1 MSVPAVLVR
10 KSTKQIIKEA
20 LYPNTDM
27 SPVVGLDPDY
37 EWLVKHVPFAEP
49 DYDSRLYIMQM
60 VLPDM
65 TALDSFTEHPSYAG
79 IREYRITYNPNK
91 RPDAE
96 IILSIENAEKE
107 ANNGVFSEAVHK
119 DEFAFMLN
127 SVHKDAKGQAL
138 NAEEQDQ
145 IDKLA
150 IVTVNLAKNR
160 DAAAIKI
167 AQVAAGNEPNID
179 EGWQNS
185 L

>member
-1 MSVPAVLVR
+1 MSVPAVLIR

-20 LYPNTDM
+20 VYPNADI

-49 DYDSRLYIMQM
+49 DYDSRLYIMQT

-65 TALDSFTEHPSYAG
+65 AALDSFINHPSYAG
-79 IREYRITYNPNK
+79 VREYRITYNPQK
-91 RPDAE
+91 RTDAD
-96 IILSIENAEKE
+96 IIRSIENAEKE
-107 ANNGVFSEAVHK
+107 ANNLVFSEAAHK
-119 DEFAFMLN
+119 DEFVFMMN
-127 SVHKDAKGQAL
+127 SVYKDGKGSGLTAQ
-138 NAEEQDQ
+138 EQDQ

-150 IVTVNLAKNR
+150 IVTVQLAKNK

-167 AQVAAGNEPNID
+167 AQVIAGNEPNID
-179 EGWQNS
+179 EGWEKS

>member
-20 LYPNTDM
+20 VYPNADM

-49 DYDSRLYIMQM
+49 DYDSRLYIMEM

-65 TALDSFTEHPSYAG
+65 AALDSFINHPLYAG

-91 RPDAE
+91 RPDSE
-96 IILSIENAEKE
+96 IILSIEN

-138 NAEEQDQ
+138 NASEQDQ

-150 IVTVNLAKNR
+150 IVTVNLAKNK

-167 AQVAAGNEPNID
+167 AQVMAGNEPNID
-179 EGWQNS
+179 EGWQKS

>member
-20 LYPNTDM
+20 LYPNADM

-65 TALDSFTEHPSYAG
+65 TALDLFTEHPNYAG

-150 IVTVNLAKNR
+150 IVTVNLAKNK
-160 DAAAIKI
+160 DNAAIKI
-167 AQVAAGNEPNID
+167 AQVEAGNEPNID
-179 EGWQNS
+179 EGWQKS

>member
-20 LYPNTDM
+20 LYPNADM
-27 SPVVGLDPDY
+27 SPVQGLDPDY

-65 TALDSFTEHPSYAG
+65 TALDSFIEHPSYAG

-138 NAEEQDQ
+138 NAAEQDQ

-150 IVTVNLAKNR
+150 IVTVNLAKNK

-167 AQVAAGNEPNID
+167 AQVVAGNEPNID
-179 EGWQNS
+179 LGWVKS